1 VETVLTAAIVT
12 VGTELLRGR
21 IVNTNSA
28 WISERLTQAGL
39 DVLEHATVGD
49 ELADIVAALRRV
61 TANAKVVIL
70 TGGLGPTQDD
80 LAREALGELT
90 GRALEVDPA
99 AVEHL
104 KAFFARRG
112 FNFTGNNVKQ
122 ASRPQGAELIENT
135 CGTAPG
141 IYLEHDGAVF
151 VAVPGPPAEMQEMM
165 ERVVLP
171 RLLEAT
177 GQEGAHRPI
186 RRLRLCD
193 IGESTVADRL
203 QDLMS
208 PGANPS
214 VAPYASP
221 GEVVLELTARGATE
235 AEAAAMLDA
244 TEAAIRERLQ
254 EHVYSVGEEKM
265 EAALGR
271 ALREARKTIATA
283 ESCTGGLIASRI
295 TDVPGASDY
304 FLEGVVSYSN
314 EAKRALLGVPEAML
328 VEHGAVSEPV
338 ARAMAQGVRER
349 AGADYGVSVTGI
361 AGPTGGSDEK
371 PVGLVFMAVSDEAGA
386 LVERN
391 VWPGTR
397 SQFKARVSQN
407 ALNMARKR
415 VLGQL

>member
-1 VETVLTAAIVT
+1 MTAAIVT

-28 WISERLTQAGL
+28 WISQRLTQAGL

-49 ELADIVAALRRV
+49 DLNDIVAVLRRV
-61 TANAKVVIL
+61 ATHAKVVII

-80 LAREALGELT
+80 LAREALSEFT
-90 GRALEVDPA
+90 GRPLEVDPA

-104 KAFFARRG
+104 KAFFAHRG
-112 FNFTGNNVKQ
+112 FTFTGNNVKQ
-122 ASRPQGAELIENT
+122 ASRPEGAELMENT

-141 IYLEHDGAVF
+141 LYLEHNGAVF

-165 ERVVLP
+165 ERLVLP
-171 RLLEAT
+171 RLLDSTGHEA
-177 GQEGAHRPI
+177 AHRPI

-193 IGESTVADRL
+193 VGESTVADCL

-235 AEAAAMLDA
+235 AEAATMLEA
-244 TEAAIRERLQ
+244 TEATIRERLQ
-254 EHVYSVGEEKM
+254 DHVYGVGDENM

-271 ALREARKTIATA
+271 ALREAGKTIATA

-304 FLEGVVSYSN
+304 FLQGVVSYSN
-314 EAKRALLGVPEAML
+314 EAKKALLGVPEAML
-328 VEHGAVSEPV
+328 AEHGAVSEPV
-338 ARAMAQGVRER
+338 ARAMAEGVRER

-371 PVGLVFMAVSDEAGA
+371 PVGLVFMAVSDEAGT
-386 LVERN
+386 VVQKN

-415 VLGQL
+415 VLGLL